1 MVTYQDFLQV
11 GENEQDRM
19 NFVLNVIN
27 QHKSSKLYTDAQVA
41 YDYFNIRNT
50 TITEYVKTLV
60 TATGKI
66 VEDEWSPNHKVASGF
81 FKRFAIQQNQ
91 YLLGNGVTWGEDST
105 EKKLG
110 KRFDVRLQQLGED
123 AIIGAVAFGFWN
135 FDHMEEF
142 NVTEFVPI
150 LDEEN
155 GSLRMGVRFW
165 QIEPSKPLRATFYEE
180 DGFTEY
186 IWNTRE
192 GKTTGEILKP
202 KQRYIKVRVQNR
214 AEGELSEGD
223 RNYPGF
229 PIIPLWANKQHVSEL
244 LGIRD
249 AIDAYDLIKNG
260 FENELD
266 SAQLYWIVKGAG
278 GMDHQDL
285 VQFLDRMLTNR
296 IASVEGDQDI
306 EAHEVSLPYQAR
318 DILLDR
324 IEKDLYRD
332 YMALNTDEIK
342 SGSVVNA
349 QIKAAYEAMNAKA
362 DKYEYQVHEFLDNL
376 LAIVGIDD
384 EATFTRS
391 VLVNGNEIIQ
401 MLIQAGDYL
410 SKDYVTEKIMTI
422 LGDADK
428 VQDVLKQMD
437 EEDMDRLP
445 EEPTEPQQEEEE
457 TPEEV
462 TEDEQ
467 ESVA

>member
-1 MVTYQDFLQV
+1 MVTYQDFLQI
-11 GENEQDRM
+11 GDNDQERM
-19 NFVLNVIN
+19 DFVQTVIS
-27 QHKSSKLYTDAQVA
+27 QHKTSQLYKDALVA
-41 YDYFNIRNT
+41 YDYYNIRNT
-50 TITEYVKTLV
+50 TIVEYVKTLV
-60 TATGKI
+60 TATGRV
-66 VEDEWSPNHKVASGF
+66 VEDKWSPNHKVASGF

-91 YLLGNGVTWGEDST
+91 YLLGNGATWGNDST

-110 KRFDVRLQQLGED
+110 KRFDARLQQLGED

-142 NVTEFVPI
+142 NVKEFAPI

-202 KQRYIKVRVQNR
+202 KQGYIKVRVQNR

-249 AIDAYDLIKNG
+249 GIDAYDLIKNG

-266 SAQLYWIVKGAG
+266 ASQLYWIIKGAG
-278 GMDHQDL
+278 GMDNQDL

-296 IASVEGDQDI
+296 IASIEGDQDI
-306 EAHEVSLPYQAR
+306 SAHEVSLPYQAR
-318 DILLDR
+318 EALLDR

-332 YMALNTDEIK
+332 YMALNTEEIK

-349 QIKAAYEAMNAKA
+349 QIKAAYEAMNSKA

-376 LAIVGIDD
+376 LEIVGIDD

-391 VLVNGNEIIQ
+391 MLVNGVEIIS
-401 MLIQAGDYL
+401 MLVQAGDYL
-410 SKDYVTEKIMTI
+410 SKEYVTEKILTV

-428 VQDVLKQMD
+428 VQEVLKQMD
-437 EEDMDRLP
+437 EENMDRLP
-445 EEPTEPQQEEEE
+445 EEPAEEPTEEPEQEEEE
-457 TPEEV
+457 N
-462 TEDEQ
+462 EDTT
-467 ESVA
+467 VA

>member
-11 GENEQDRM
+11 GENEQERM
-19 NFVLNVIN
+19 DFVLGVIN
-27 QHKSSKLYTDAQVA
+27 QHKSSQLYKNAEVA
-41 YDYFNIRNT
+41 YDYFNVQNT
-50 TITEYVKTLV
+50 TITDYVKTLV
-60 TATGKI
+60 TASGRI
-66 VEDEWSPNHKVASGF
+66 VEDQWSPNHKVASGF

-91 YLLGNGVTWGEDST
+91 YLLGNGVTWGNEST
-105 EKKLG
+105 DKKMG
-110 KRFDVRLQQLGED
+110 KRFDARIQQLGED
-123 AIIGAVAFGFWN
+123 AIIGAVSFGFWN
-135 FDHMEEF
+135 LDHMEVF
-142 NVTEFVPI
+142 NVKEFAPI

-186 IWNTRE
+186 IWNRSN

-202 KQRYIKVRVQNR
+202 KQGYIKVKVKNR

-266 SAQLYWIVKGAG
+266 ASQLYWIIKGAG
-278 GMDHQDL
+278 GMDNQDL

-296 IASVEGDQDI
+296 IASIEGDQDI

-318 DILLDR
+318 DVLLDR

-362 DKYEYQVHEFLDNL
+362 DKYEYQLHEFLDNL
-376 LAIVGIDD
+376 LQIVGIED

-391 VLVNGNEIIQ
+391 ALVNGNETISL
-401 MLIQAGDYL
+401 LIQAGDYL
-410 SKDYVTEKIMTI
+410 SKEYVTEKILTV
-422 LGDADK
+422 LGDGDK
-428 VQDVLKQMD
+428 LMEVLKQID
-437 EEDMDRLP
+437 EENIDRLP
-445 EEPTEPQQEEEE
+445 EEPMAEEQVEEE
-457 TPEEV
+457 PVVEE
-462 TEDEQ
+462 TEDE
-467 ESVA
+467 EEPVA

>member
-11 GENEQDRM
+11 GDSDQERM
-19 NFVLNVIN
+19 DFVQTVIA
-27 QHKSSKLYTDAQVA
+27 QHKSSQLYKDALVA
-41 YDYFNIRNT
+41 FDYYNIQNT
-50 TITEYVKTLV
+50 TIVDYVKTLV
-60 TATGKI
+60 TATGRVI
-66 VEDEWSPNHKVASGF
+66 EDKWSPNHKVASGF

-91 YLLGNGVTWGEDST
+91 YLLGNGATWGNDGT

-110 KRFDVRLQQLGED
+110 KRFDARLQQLGED

-142 NVTEFVPI
+142 NVTEFAPI

-165 QIEPSKPLRATFYEE
+165 QVEPSKPLRATFYEE

-202 KQRYIKVRVQNR
+202 KQGYIKVRVQNR

-249 AIDAYDLIKNG
+249 GIDAYDLIKNG

-266 SAQLYWIVKGAG
+266 ASQLYWIIKGAG
-278 GMDHQDL
+278 GMDNQDL

-296 IASVEGDQDI
+296 IASIEGDQDI
-306 EAHEVSLPYQAR
+306 SAHEVSLPYQAR
-318 DILLDR
+318 DVLLDR

-332 YMALNTDEIK
+332 YMALNTEEIK

-349 QIKAAYEAMNAKA
+349 QIKAAYEAMNSKA

-376 LAIVGIDD
+376 LEIVGIDD

-391 VLVNGNEIIQ
+391 MLVNGMEIISI
-401 MLIQAGDYL
+401 LIQAGDYL
-410 SKDYVTEKIMTI
+410 SKEYVTEKILTV

-428 VQDVLKQMD
+428 VQEVLKQMD
-437 EEDMDRLP
+437 EENMDRLP
-445 EEPTEPQQEEEE
+445 EEPVEE
-457 TPEEV
+457 TAEEPEQEV
-462 TEDEQ
+462 EEDEDTT
-467 ESVA
+467 VA